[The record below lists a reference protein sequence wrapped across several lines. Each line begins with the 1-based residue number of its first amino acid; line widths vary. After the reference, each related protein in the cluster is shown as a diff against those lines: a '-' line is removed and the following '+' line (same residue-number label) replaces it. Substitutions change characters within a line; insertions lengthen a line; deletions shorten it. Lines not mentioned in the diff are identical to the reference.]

1 MVGLD
6 RDQLLDIFLT
16 GLADRLAMGG
26 YALAAT
32 ATGDSPALAA
42 ADAELEAPA
51 SDANLSPLLAAM
63 MLTLAD
69 TIAANN
75 AAIASALEFRDRLA
89 VKRLPFDA
97 LIRPLSARSGRV

>member
-1 MVGLD
+1 MINCSTSFSPASPIASQWV
-6 RDQLLDIFLT
+6 
-16 GLADRLAMGG
+16 
-26 YALAAT
+26 AT
-32 ATGDSPALAA
+32 PSPPLRAGDSPALAA

-51 SDANLSPLLAAM
+51 NDANLSPLLAAM